1 MNQKTS
7 LNMNRILSG
16 LDLPPGAVSPP
27 AELTE
32 EEMFSSVYNENVVK
46 RFMHFI
52 VPYKLVVTFSLFAVL
67 IFTCLLYTSDAADE

>member
-46 RFMHFI
+46 RFMHFMA
-52 VPYKLVVTFSLFAVL
+52 PYKL
-67 IFTCLLYTSDAADE
+67 CLLYTSDAADE